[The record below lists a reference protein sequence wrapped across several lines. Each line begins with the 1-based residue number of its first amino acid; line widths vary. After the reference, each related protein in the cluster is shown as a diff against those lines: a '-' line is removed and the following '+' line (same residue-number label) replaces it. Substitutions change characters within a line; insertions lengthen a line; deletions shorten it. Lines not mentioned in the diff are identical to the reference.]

1 MFYPDIFHAQG
12 SRALA
17 SLKRR
22 SQFYGS
28 MATLEDAGLP
38 RVRAL
43 QQRHAQPF
51 GRIAGE
57 LSETIA
63 TEGIPMAEA
72 MRGHPNV
79 FSAMECS
86 LVEVGER
93 TGNTERVFR
102 SLADWFN
109 LLQTLR
115 GQMITG
121 LIYPFL
127 QYHVA
132 AILLPLIAYFAGSIT
147 GDPITVTQAV
157 MRCALLLGIPYAI
170 LFLLFVVRPR
180 LFPTGLP
187 LPVWVSGFVLRVPL
201 IGSLSR
207 KLDNTR
213 FFRALA
219 LSWRSGL
226 GTIEAVPLAADS
238 CSNGWTRR
246 RFHRVGE
253 QIASEGCTFVEAYRA
268 QLSSREQNSMI
279 VSMLETGELSGAT
292 DEMADRV
299 AQVCG
304 EEAEQTLKRVSTIVP
319 LLFYFLMAGYIAY
332 QIIMFYKR
340 IVFDAINS
348 YL

>member
-1 MFYPDIFHAQG
+1 
-12 SRALA
+12 
-17 SLKRR
+17 
-22 SQFYGS
+22 
-28 MATLEDAGLP
+28 
-38 RVRAL
+38 
-43 QQRHAQPF
+43 
-51 GRIAGE
+51 
-57 LSETIA
+57 
-63 TEGIPMAEA
+63 
-72 MRGHPNV
+72 MRGYPRV

-93 TGNTERVFR
+93 TGNAELVFR
-102 SLADWFN
+102 SLADWFK

-115 GQMITG
+115 GQIITG

-132 AILLPLIAYFAGSIT
+132 AILLPLIAYFAASIT
-147 GDPITVTQAV
+147 GEPITVAQAV
-157 MRCALLLGIPYAI
+157 TRCALLLGVPYAI

-180 LFPTGLP
+180 LFPTGFP
-187 LPVWVSGFVLRVPL
+187 LPVWVSGLVLRVPL

-226 GTIEAVPLAADS
+226 GTMEAVHLAADS
-238 CSNGWTRR
+238 CSNSWTRG
-246 RFHRVGE
+246 RFHRVAE
-253 QIASEGCTFVEAYRA
+253 QIASEGCTFVEAYCA
-268 QLSSREQNSMI
+268 QLSPREQSSMI
-279 VSMLETGELSGAT
+279 VSMLETGELSGAA

-299 AQVCG
+299 ASVCG
-304 EEAEQTLKRVSTIVP
+304 EEAEQTLKRVSTIGP
-319 LLFYFLMAGYIAY
+319 LLFYFLIAGYIAY

>member
-1 MFYPDIFHAQG
+1 M
-12 SRALA
+12 A

-22 SQFYGS
+22 SQFYGNL
-28 MATLEDAGLP
+28 ATLEDAGLP
-38 RVRAL
+38 RIRAL
-43 QQRHAQPF
+43 KQGHPEPF
-51 GRIAGE
+51 GQIAAE
-57 LSETIA
+57 LAETIA
-63 TEGIPMAEA
+63 VEGLPMSEA
-72 MRGHPNV
+72 MRGQPRL
-79 FSAMECS
+79 FSTMECS

-93 TGNTERVFR
+93 TGNAELVFR
-102 SLADWFN
+102 SLADWFE
-109 LLQTLR
+109 LLRTLR

-132 AILLPLIAYFAGSIT
+132 AILLPLISYFAGSIT
-147 GDPITVTQAV
+147 GEPITIFQAV
-157 MRCALLLGIPYAI
+157 CRCALLLGVPYAI

-187 LPVWVSGFVLRVPL
+187 LPPWVSACVLEIPL
-201 IGSLSR
+201 IGGLSK

-226 GTIEAVPLAADS
+226 GTVEAVALAADS
-238 CSNGWTRR
+238 CGNSWTRG
-246 RFHRVGE
+246 RFHRVSE
-253 QIASEGCTFVEAYRA
+253 QIAEEGCTFVEAYRS
-268 QLSSREQNSMI
+268 QFTPREQNAMV
-279 VSMLETGELSGAT
+279 VSMLETGEMSGAS
-292 DEMADRV
+292 DEMAERV
-299 AQVCG
+299 ARVCG

-319 LLFYFLMAGYIAY
+319 LIFYFLMAGYIAY